1 MCAHTRLQI
10 RGLAVRDNGAV
21 HQVCLVVQIRSCKVK
36 GFIMDAWVPLFQTAL
51 WVTGLLALGVIFR
64 REISALRKEMLHR
77 LERGGPVKIGAWLE
91 LGEVR
96 QEVQD
101 IRGQID
107 DISQRVAALFLS
119 TMSPT
124 MYLNLRKLES
134 GHFGP
139 FEANDGLV
147 RELQHLRDLG
157 YVEVHGL
164 RQLPNSGQDLSQF
177 VTITP
182 TGRDFVKL
190 RESLPSTRA

>member
-1 MCAHTRLQI
+1 
-10 RGLAVRDNGAV
+10 
-21 HQVCLVVQIRSCKVK
+21 
-36 GFIMDAWVPLFQTAL
+36 MDTWIPLYQTAL
-51 WVTGLLALGVIFR
+51 WIAGLLALGVIFR
-64 REISALRKEMLHR
+64 REISALRKEVIRR
-77 LERGGPVKIGAWLE
+77 LEGGGPVKIGAWLE
-91 LGEVR
+91 LGAVQQEVR
-96 QEVQD
+96 NM
-101 IRGQID
+101 RGQLD
-107 DISQRVAALFLS
+107 DISQRVAALFLF

-139 FEANDGLV
+139 FEANEGLI

-157 YVEVHGL
+157 YIEADGL
-164 RQLPNSGQDLSQF
+164 RQLNSGQDLNQF